1 VRSRRLTAGSAKLY
15 PPDGQEKVWW
25 GRLKKALGT
34 CSSDFVNASLH
45 QLQAAAQFPG
55 SGICEIGVNAA
66 LAMIEGSSPRNEMEA
81 ALAVQMA
88 CSRPRRASV
97 ASAARRRGDR
107 VRRREFIT
115 VLGGAAAWPV
125 AARAQQSAK
134 LPTIGFLGA
143 GAPSS
148 HGQWFAALVQRLREL
163 GWMEG
168 RTVAIE
174 DRWTEGHDERFAE
187 IVAEFIRL
195 KIDVIVTN
203 ATTAALAAKQA
214 TSVIPIVFAAAAD
227 PVGTG
232 LVASLAQPGGNVT
245 GLSNQSTDL
254 AAKRLEILREF
265 VPNLNRLAIIA
276 HVGAP
281 IVVLELG
288 EVQAAARA
296 LGIEVGILEIRRTQD
311 IASAFAAFKGPAEAL
326 YVCSD
331 PLLLI
336 NRIRINTLALGA
348 RLPTMHGFRDYVEA
362 GGLTSYGPN
371 ILHQYRRAADYVGMI
386 LRGTK
391 PADIPVE
398 QPTKFDLVVNLITA
412 QALGLTM
419 PPTLLARADE
429 VIE

>member
-1 VRSRRLTAGSAKLY
+1 VK
-15 PPDGQEKVWW
+15 
-25 GRLKKALGT
+25 
-34 CSSDFVNASLH
+34 
-45 QLQAAAQFPG
+45 
-55 SGICEIGVNAA
+55 
-66 LAMIEGSSPRNEMEA
+66 
-81 ALAVQMA
+81 
-88 CSRPRRASV
+88 
-97 ASAARRRGDR
+97 
-107 VRRREFIT
+107 RREFIT
-115 VLGGAAAWPV
+115 LLGGAAASWPL
-125 AARAQQSAK
+125 AARAQQAAK

-143 GAPSS
+143 GTPSS
-148 HGQWFAALVQRLREL
+148 HGQWFAAFVQRLREL
-163 GWMEG
+163 GWMED

-174 DRWTEGHDERFAE
+174 YRWTEGRDERFAE

-195 KIDVIVTN
+195 KVNVIVTN

-254 AAKRLEILREF
+254 AAKRLEILRES
-265 VPNLNRLAIIA
+265 VPNLHRLAIIA
-276 HVGAP
+276 HVGTP

-296 LGIEVGILEIRRTQD
+296 LGIEVGTLEIRRTQD
-311 IASAFAAFKGPAEAL
+311 IAPAFAAFRDPAEAL

-331 PLLLI
+331 PLTII

-362 GGLTSYGPN
+362 GGLMSYGPN
-371 ILHQYRRAADYVGMI
+371 IPHQYRRAADYADKI

-412 QALGLTM
+412 QALGLTI
-419 PPTLLARADE
+419 PPSLLARADE